1 MTLRILVVG
10 AGISGLAAARGLRI
24 AGFRPDVVEELPAS
38 MAPGAGIYLPG
49 NASRAL
55 RLLGLDAPLRP
66 LGDLIFRQ
74 VFQDSA
80 GHELFELDV
89 AGLWAGV
96 GESRALSRA
105 DLQQVLL
112 TGVGGAVRYDTAVR
126 DLDLIDGAAKVEFG
140 DGSVAEYDLVVGADG
155 RRSMIRQ
162 KAGLGG
168 PAVPT
173 GQIVY
178 RSVVGGGPALSD
190 WTALLGHRSQFVAM
204 PMGGRRL
211 YIYADETA
219 APDTPGPADPVVR
232 LRELFADFGG
242 CVPAILDA
250 VEKVQVARTDEVAI
264 DRWSAGPVLLVGD
277 AAHAT
282 APAWPR
288 APRWPWR
295 TPSCSARCSRA
306 PAGMWVRR
314 CGRTN
319 SAAGTGVTRSGSG
332 PTSGTGP
339 GTCRRRSA
347 TRCCARA
354 ASRSSPITT
363 ERWSSRSETWVV
375 FGHPAP
381 AGGRPGTILPAR
393 YAFHYGRT
401 QWDERDIGGYP

>member
-24 AGFRPDVVEELPAS
+24 AGFRPDVVEELPAT
-38 MAPGAGIYLPG
+38 MLPGAGIYLPG
-49 NASRAL
+49 NASRAM

-89 AGLWAGV
+89 AALWAGV

-112 TGVGGAVRYDTAVR
+112 TGVGGEVRYDTAVR
-126 DLDLIDGAAKVEFG
+126 DLALIDGAAKVEFG
-140 DGSVAEYDLVVGADG
+140 DGRVAEYDLVIGADG
-155 RRSMIRQ
+155 RRSMIRD
-162 KAGLGG
+162 KADLGG

-178 RSVVGGGPALSD
+178 RSVVAGGPALSD
-190 WTALLGHRSQFVAM
+190 WTALLGDRAQFVAM

-211 YIYADETA
+211 YVYADETA
-219 APDTPGPADPVVR
+219 GADAPNPADPLAR
-232 LRELFADFGG
+232 LRELFGGFGG

-264 DRWSAGPVLLVGD
+264 DSWTAGPVLLVGD

-282 APAWPR
+282 APSLAQG
-288 APRWPWR
+288 A
-295 TPSCSARCSRA
+295 AMA
-306 PAGMWVRR
+306 LEDAVVLGEVLK
-314 CGRTN
+314 
-319 SAAGTGVTRSGSG
+319 AAGGDVRAALRAYE
-332 PTSGTGP
+332 
-339 GTCRRRSA
+339 RRRRERCDQVRER
-347 TRCCARA
+347 TR
-354 ASRSSPITT
+354 
-363 ERWSSRSETWVV
+363 
-375 FGHPAP
+375 
-381 AGGRPGTILPAR
+381 
-393 YAFHYGRT
+393 
-401 QWDERDIGGYP
+401 ERDRTRDVPPAERDPMLRRRGQRIFTDHYRTLVEPF